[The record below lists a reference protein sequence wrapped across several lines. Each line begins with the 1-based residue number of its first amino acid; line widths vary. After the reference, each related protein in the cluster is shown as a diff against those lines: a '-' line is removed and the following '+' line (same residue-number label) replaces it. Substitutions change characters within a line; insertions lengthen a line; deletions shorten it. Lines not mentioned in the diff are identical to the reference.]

1 MNVESSNFNYKENL
15 NSQRELFQDCFPETN
30 GQAIQGD
37 EHYFWKFHSFP
48 YERKSWE
55 YVSYLENE
63 LVAYYAAIP
72 YVYKIGNSITPVAM
86 VCDVMTSSKRRGKGI
101 FTKIGKYATNE
112 MAKDLP
118 FTMGYPIRKEVLPG
132 HLKVGWKVSHELPLY
147 IKFVKFNSLF
157 SSKKIG
163 FLSPI
168 GNLIINIYNSLH
180 KGKINKN
187 YSFEI
192 SDNIDSIIDFDTFS
206 EQWRN
211 SVQNALVKDIAF
223 QKWRYSAP
231 ERYYKFITIR
241 DKSKLIGYVS
251 LRKIIKEN
259 VPSFGILDYMV
270 LPGHEDCHAL
280 INNVLMD
287 MAKKDKAESILIM
300 MSRTSSKKYLL
311 KRFGFFKSPFV
322 FKLIIK
328 NLNNQF
334 TDNELF
340 HEKNWHLM
348 WVDSDDL

>member
-1 MNVESSNFNYKENL
+1 MSIKSSYFNYKENL
-15 NSQRELFQDCFPETN
+15 FEQRELFKDCFPETN
-30 GQAIQGD
+30 GQAIQKE

-48 YERKSWE
+48 YEKKSWE

-63 LVAYYAAIP
+63 MVAYYAAIP
-72 YVYKIGNSITPVAM
+72 YVYKIGNTVTPVAM
-86 VCDVMTSSKRRGKGI
+86 VCDVMTSSKHRGKGI
-101 FTKIGKYATNE
+101 FTKIGSYATNE

-132 HLKVGWKVSHELPLY
+132 HIKVGWKVSHELPLY
-147 IKFVKFNSLF
+147 IKFIKFNSLF

-163 FLSPI
+163 FLSPL
-168 GNLIINIYNSLH
+168 GNLMISVYNNIL
-180 KGKINKN
+180 KGRINKN

-192 SDNIDSIIDFDTFS
+192 SDNVDSINGFEAFS

-223 QKWRYSAP
+223 QRWRYSAP
-231 ERYYKFITIR
+231 ERYYKFISIR
-241 DKSKLIGYVS
+241 DNGKLIGYLS

-259 VPSFGILDYMV
+259 VPSYGVLDYMV
-270 LPGHEDCHAL
+270 LPGYEDCHSL
-280 INNVLMD
+280 INRILVD
-287 MAKKDKAESILIM
+287 MAKNDNVESILIM

-311 KRFGFFKSPFV
+311 KRFGFFKSPFLL
-322 FKLIIK
+322 KLIIK

-334 TDNELF
+334 KDEELF
-340 HEKNWHLM
+340 NEKNWHLM